1 MSTHVKGSKPG
12 QHSKALL
19 SSLCQVSACG
29 QGCQAETLAT
39 PDVPPSGLPTEGP
52 WQHCRHSRA
61 MS

>member
-52 WQHCRHSRA
+52 W
-61 MS
+61 